1 MSIGVMLKGGN
12 NLYFR
17 QWLDFFFEFIPQIL
31 VLWCL
36 FGYMD
41 YLIIVKW
48 LTDWTGREFGSPS
61 VVTTVIDMALNGG
74 SPSNPIDLPILNSAE
89 Y

>member
-1 MSIGVMLKGGN
+1 
-12 NLYFR
+12 
-17 QWLDFFFEFIPQIL
+17 
-31 VLWCL
+31 
-36 FGYMD
+36 MD

-74 SPSNPIDLPILNSAE
+74 SPSNPIDLPILNSAD